1 MKPTSRLLSRG
12 LFTILGVFALLAG
25 GVAGFSAPAQ
35 AVTNSVQLTRDVTV
49 PTPPAT
55 SFAGATSG
63 DGWDVQFLGDRIFNV
78 FHHNPSVYQVDCHL
92 QATGQHCD
100 AAPDGTSPWPKT
112 VTATDG
118 SSFSTPGHSTGLVDT
133 AAGKFYGWTTRSGDR
148 TGGVVCVDLTT
159 ASANPFCG
167 FTPLTGAGEAQLPF
181 SGSINGGAVIGTT
194 MYALNSS
201 GTTAGAGSKLLCFDT
216 ATAASC
222 GQPIAVGGITT
233 TISTM
238 YDWTVAIAGKVFV
251 QSGATLSCYDPATDA
266 TCAGSWPVGVP
277 QYTARPFAHLTADG
291 AQDGVCI
298 PQPGVVPCWDLS
310 GQAVAT
316 PSALASA
323 IGDGGNWE
331 SSMTIGTR
339 VLVAGSDS
347 NVYCYDFAADAGCA
361 NFPKAMTGSN
371 LLYTVNPDPVRFGC
385 IWTNADSGTTQIQT
399 FDAFTGATG
408 CGSTIRLAAS
418 VVIPQA
424 QCGASSWI
432 GASVVDPAPGSYA
445 SGAVDVSNANG
456 AAIAGATGLALDN
469 TGSVSLAG
477 LDLGTAPTFGFSF
490 VNPTFASGG
499 VTLRMSWN
507 SPDTAE
513 CTAPGA
519 PTSVSATPVPG
530 GATVT
535 WAPPAYDG
543 GSPVTEYVVTA
554 APGGATCTVA
564 APATSCTVTGL
575 TAGTAYTFSVT
586 AKNRY
591 ATGPAS
597 TASTSVTP
605 PAPQAPG
612 SPTDVQGK
620 PGGGTVTVTWK
631 PPASD
636 GGSPILSYTVTAV
649 PGGATCPAIA
659 PATSCTI
666 TGLTPGARYAFV
678 VVALNAAGAG
688 TVSDPSVA
696 VQVSAVASPAQ
707 PVEATATFAG

>member
-1 MKPTSRLLSRG
+1 MKPTPRLLLRG
-12 LFTILGVFALLAG
+12 LFSILGVFALLAG
-25 GVAGFSAPAQ
+25 GIAGFSAPAQ
-35 AVTNSVQLTRDVTV
+35 AVTSTVQLTRDVML

-78 FHHNPSVYQVDCHL
+78 FHHNSSAYQVDCHL
-92 QATGQHCD
+92 QATGEHCD
-100 AAPDGTSPWPKT
+100 TAGDGTSPWPKT

-118 SSFSTPGHSTGLVDT
+118 SGFSTPGHSTGIVDT
-133 AAGKFYGWTTRSGDR
+133 AAGKFYGWTTRVSDQV
-148 TGGVVCVDLTT
+148 GGVVCVDLTT

-167 FTPLTGAGEAQLPF
+167 FTALTGAGEAQLPF
-181 SGSINGGAVIGTT
+181 SGSLNGGAIVGTT

-216 ATAASC
+216 STVAAC
-222 GQPIAVGGITT
+222 GQPIAVGGIATT
-233 TISTM
+233 SPSM

-251 QSGATLSCYDPATDA
+251 QSSATLSCYDPATDA
-266 TCAGSWPVGVP
+266 TCAGSWPVAVP

-291 AQDGVCI
+291 VEDGVCI
-298 PQPGVVPCWDLS
+298 PQPGVVPCFDLS
-310 GQAVAT
+310 GQAVTT
-316 PSALASA
+316 PAALAAA

-347 NVYCYDFAADAGCA
+347 NVYCYDFAAAAGCA

-399 FDAFTGATG
+399 FDAFSGATG

-424 QCGASSWI
+424 QCGASSWVS
-432 GASVVDPAPGSYA
+432 AAVVDPAPGSYTSA
-445 SGAVDVSNANG
+445 KVDVTNANG
-456 AAIAGATGLALDN
+456 VAVAGATGLALDGN
-469 TGSVSLAG
+469 GSVNLAG
-477 LDLGTAPTFGFSF
+477 HDLGDAPTFGFSF
-490 VNPTFASGG
+490 VDPTFASGG
-499 VTLRMSWN
+499 VTMRMSWN
-507 SPDTAE
+507 SPDTAD
-513 CTAPGA
+513 CTAPDA
-519 PTSVSATPVPG
+519 PTAVTATPVPG

-535 WAPPAYDG
+535 WNPPAYDG
-543 GSPVTEYVVTA
+543 GSPVTDYVVTA
-554 APGGATCTVA
+554 APGGASCTVA

-575 TAGTAYTFSVT
+575 APGTAYTFSVA

-612 SPTDVQGK
+612 SPTNVQGK
-620 PGGGTVTVTWK
+620 PEGGTVTVSWR
-631 PPASD
+631 PPATD
-636 GGSPILSYTVTAV
+636 GGSPIISYTVTAV
-649 PGGATCPAIA
+649 PGGATCTAIA

-666 TGLTPGARYAFV
+666 TGLTPGARYAFL
-678 VVALNAAGAG
+678 VVARNAVGAG
-688 TVSDPSVA
+688 TESTASAA
-696 VQVSAVASPAQ
+696 VVVGSAASPAQ